1 MDIDLKNCRILYSFG
16 LTRGTHHYMDDAESF
31 YDVCSKEVLDRIPA
45 FGKYIV
51 LVGEFKG
58 FGFGYKRSEVE
69 CMDVSKMFFK
79 FLKKY
84 GDEETAKKELLDFY
98 DLTSLEIYPK
108 YKNRYLL
115 KKRKISY

>member
-16 LTRGTHHYMDDAESF
+16 LTRGNGHYIEDDESF
-31 YDVCSKEVLDRIPA
+31 YDVCSKVVLDEIPA

-51 LVGEFKG
+51 LVGDFKD
-58 FGFGYKRSEVE
+58 FGFGYKRSEVP
-69 CMDVSKMFFK
+69 CMEVSKMFFK

-84 GDEETAKKELLDFY
+84 GDEEKAKKELLEFY
-98 DLTSLEIYPK
+98 DLTSLEIYLK

-115 KKRKISY
+115 KKKTIVY